1 MKSALAS
8 LGLAMALAATAAAAI
23 TRKAAVRLN
32 VAHINVLD
40 VSSGGTIM
48 LTATAGSD
56 VLKETE
62 DQTALLNLS
71 HNDTNPIKVTAQV
84 KRKDN
89 PRGHDITLKVA
100 AAGGVGAR
108 TLLLGGVGQ
117 GVQDI
122 FVGVPAGTL
131 TNRAL
136 TYTVSCTASGTPL
149 TKTTSFLFT
158 ITFTTTN

>member
-1 MKSALAS
+1 MKSTLAS
-8 LGLAMALAATAAAAI
+8 LGLAMALAAAAAAS
-23 TRKAAVRLN
+23 TRNALVKLDVKR
-32 VAHINVLD
+32 INVLD
-40 VSSGGTIM
+40 VSSGGTIA
-48 LTATAGSD
+48 LTGTAGSNI
-56 VLKETE
+56 LKGTE

-71 HNDTNPIKVTAQV
+71 HNNKKTIKVTAQV
-84 KRKDN
+84 KKKDN

-100 AAGGVGAR
+100 AVGGVGAR

-131 TNRAL
+131 TNRTL
-136 TYTVSCTASGTPL
+136 TYAASCTASGTPL